1 MAFFNLAGSDGHD
14 FALMSFFFRRIGNN
28 DPALR
33 GFLLFQP
40 AYEDAVMQGSDIHSH
55 FFDLHSIHSKTRTIT
70 SCDSRPTLR
79 AKNLPIFLPG
89 YFQIIRL
96 FSLAFSFPIRALLL
110 L

>member
-1 MAFFNLAGSDGHD
+1 MAFFNLAGSDRCYL
-14 FALMSFFFRRIGNN
+14 APISFFFLRIGNN
-28 DPALR
+28 EPALR
-33 GFLLFQP
+33 GFFLFSP
-40 AYEDAVMQGSDIHSH
+40 ADEDAVMQGSDIHSH
-55 FFDLHSIHSKTRTIT
+55 FFDLLSIHSKTRTIPF
-70 SCDSRPTLR
+70 CDSRPTLR